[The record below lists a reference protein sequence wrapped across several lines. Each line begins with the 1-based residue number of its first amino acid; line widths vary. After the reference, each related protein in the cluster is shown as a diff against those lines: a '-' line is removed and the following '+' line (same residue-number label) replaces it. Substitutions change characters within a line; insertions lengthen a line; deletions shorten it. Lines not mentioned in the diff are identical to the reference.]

1 MAQKNNN
8 QKKKQNDYFSQNIQ
22 QYGENFLQYKNAR
35 DLEMDSIKVFRGLA
49 RGNINIDRYGC
60 YFLDPQF
67 LNACIQTAYSKKVY
81 FGISYDGV
89 NYYKDAIF
97 ASGYTP
103 DPNIIMILD
112 HHKKCLEAYTI
123 IYDNLQNIR
132 NTGDVNYLV
141 CLANSLADYRN
152 YV

>member
-8 QKKKQNDYFSQNIQ
+8 QKKRQNDYFSQNIQ

-35 DLEMDSIKVFRGLA
+35 ELEIDSIKVFRGLA
-49 RGNINIDRYGC
+49 RGSINIDRYGC

-67 LNACIQTAYSKKVY
+67 LNACIQAAYSKLVY
-81 FGISYDGV
+81 YTVSFNGV
-89 NYYKDAIF
+89 NLLKDSIF
-97 ASGYTP
+97 ASGNTP
-103 DPNIIMILD
+103 DPNIIMVLD
-112 HHKKCLEAYTI
+112 NHKKCSEAYNI
-123 IYDNLQNIR
+123 ILSNLYNIK

-141 CLANSLADYRN
+141 CLANSLSDYRN

>member
-8 QKKKQNDYFSQNIQ
+8 QKKKQNDYFSQSIQ

-60 YFLDPQF
+60 YFLEPQF
-67 LNACIQTAYSKKVY
+67 LNACIQAAYSKLVY
-81 FGISYDGV
+81 FNISFSGV

-97 ASGYTP
+97 ASGNTP
-103 DPNIIMILD
+103 DPNIIMVLD
-112 HHKKCLEAYTI
+112 HHKKCSEAYKI
-123 IYDNLQNIR
+123 ILDNLNNIR
-132 NTGDVNYLV
+132 STGDINYLV
-141 CLANSLADYRN
+141 CLANSLSDYRN